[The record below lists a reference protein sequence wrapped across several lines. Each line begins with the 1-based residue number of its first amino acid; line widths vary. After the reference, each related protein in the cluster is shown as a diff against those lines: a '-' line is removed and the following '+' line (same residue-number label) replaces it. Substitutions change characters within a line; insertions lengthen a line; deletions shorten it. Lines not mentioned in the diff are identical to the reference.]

1 MVWVED
7 LKDNPVALPKEPN
20 AQEVGVERMVVPPDE
35 PQLAVTATILVVADE
50 EEMVGPLEP

>member
-1 MVWVED
+1 MWVED